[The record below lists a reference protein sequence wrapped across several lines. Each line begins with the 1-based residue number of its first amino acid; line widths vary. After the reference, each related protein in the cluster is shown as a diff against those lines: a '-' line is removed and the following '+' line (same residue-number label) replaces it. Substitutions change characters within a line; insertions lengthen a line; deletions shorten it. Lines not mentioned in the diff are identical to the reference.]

1 MNNTMISIDKY
12 IISHYTAFGLQKPS
26 DLLLTRKLKT
36 NNLDDRMPGGVDNTG
51 GFNPDGQWLIKQVL
65 RTVGD
70 RSRKV
75 PFNNLLAT
83 GVKGERFLTLVEFEC
98 KTRAPNSHQD
108 FYWNQVR
115 LFRDK
120 VYNALAG
127 INRGGI
133 VITRYDWS
141 DPAHPVQAGEIWFE
155 VDPGNNSPIEDPLE
169 DQDDPANK
177 SIFLTY
183 NVRWWRPVP

>member
-1 MNNTMISIDKY
+1 MNNTMISIGKHITTNY
-12 IISHYTAFGLQKPS
+12 QSFGLQNPRDLKLSRKSKNTKVDEDPS
-26 DLLLTRKLKT
+26 
-36 NNLDDRMPGGVDNTG
+36 
-51 GFNPDGQWLIKQVL
+51 GQWLIMQSV

-70 RSRKV
+70 NSHKV
-75 PFNNLLAT
+75 PFGNLIAT
-83 GVKGERFLTLVEFEC
+83 GVAAERFLTLVEFEC

-115 LFRDK
+115 LFRDE

-127 INRGGI
+127 LNRGGI
-133 VITRYDWS
+133 VIPRYDWTGF
-141 DPAHPVQAGEIWFE
+141 DMEGDVLLTGAYGPQAGEIWVE
-155 VDPGNNSPIEDPLE
+155 VDPEKNSPIEDPLE

-183 NVRWWRPVP
+183 NVRWWRPI

>member
-12 IISHYTAFGLQKPS
+12 IISHYSAFGLQNPS
-26 DLLLTRKLKT
+26 DLLLTKKPK
-36 NNLDDRMPGGVDNTG
+36 NINLDEAGNAGGN
-51 GFNPDGQWLIKQVL
+51 NPDGQWLIKQVL

-75 PFNNLLAT
+75 PFNNLLAP

-98 KTRAPNSHQD
+98 YTRAPNSGQD
-108 FYWNQVR
+108 FYWNHAR
-115 LFRDK
+115 EFRDK

-127 INRGGI
+127 SNRGGI
-133 VITRYDWS
+133 VIPRYDWA
-141 DPAHPVQAGEIWFE
+141 DPDHPVPAGEIWFE
-155 VDPGNNSPIEDPLE
+155 VDPQDNSPIEDPLE

-183 NVRWWRPVP
+183 NVRWWKPVP